1 MRLFCNQLIC
11 GQVSHNRHTLELV
24 RLSDSAGFETI
35 CLAERVAFSGQAVS
49 RSVHVRQ
56 G

>member
-24 RLSDSAGFETI
+24 RLSAGFETI
-35 CLAERVAFSGQAVS
+35 SLVERLAFSGQAAS
-49 RSVHVRQ
+49 R
-56 G
+56 